1 MKKVIIITL
10 VVAALAAGSYY
21 GYKAYQCK
29 KDPTKC
35 GK

>member
-1 MKKVIIITL
+1 MKKVIIWTL
-10 VVAALAAGSYY
+10 VLAGLSIGAYY

-35 GK
+35 KK